1 MINYHEKFKYDL
13 TLVGAIKKT
22 VIPYGI
28 LELDDKKLD
37 LKKMEEKP
45 SKRYLVNTGAYII
58 NKKII
63 KLIPKDKMFNF
74 NDLINKIKQQKI

>member
-1 MINYHEKFKYDL
+1 
-13 TLVGAIKKT
+13 
-22 VIPYGI
+22 
-28 LELDDKKLD
+28 
-37 LKKMEEKP
+37 MEEKP

-74 NDLINKIKQQKI
+74 NDLINKIKQQKNLRIGVYPINEKIGSILVHGKNMKKISEKKNK